1 MQVQYNR
8 ITFFYSAFFIH
19 PYRFKQGHQ
28 LICNFWIELERVL
41 KNLIIF
47 LGLKYADGVVPGQ
60 GSPDH
65 AEEKEE
71 EEDEVS
77 PPPSTAEQK

>member
-1 MQVQYNR
+1 MNCAR
-8 ITFFYSAFFIH
+8 KDI
-19 PYRFKQGHQ
+19 
-28 LICNFWIELERVL
+28 
-41 KNLIIF
+41 KNSNYFF